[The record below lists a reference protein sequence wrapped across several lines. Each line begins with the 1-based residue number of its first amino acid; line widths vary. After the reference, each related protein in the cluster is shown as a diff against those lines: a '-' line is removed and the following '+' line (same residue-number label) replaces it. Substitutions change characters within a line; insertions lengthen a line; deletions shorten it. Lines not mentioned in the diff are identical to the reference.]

1 MRRQLILAA
10 LAFAL
15 LSACVTLATDYRKV
29 GFREMQ
35 RGFVML
41 ERPPDLR
48 ETIELKNVKVHIVGD
63 RRHFDWDR
71 ASSPGSRV
79 LGYARRSN
87 EIWVFGARVDGKI
100 ILNQAVLGHEFNH
113 LLNFA
118 DPRVA
123 DPDRLDD
130 IGA

>member
-1 MRRQLILAA
+1 MGRRFLIAILAVG
-10 LAFAL
+10 F

-35 RGFVML
+35 RGFL
-41 ERPPDLR
+41 LLDQHPHLN
-48 ETIELKNVKVHIVGD
+48 ETIELSRVRVHIVGN
-63 RRHFDWDR
+63 RRHFDWER
-71 ASSPGSRV
+71 AQSPQSRV
-79 LGYARRSN
+79 LGYARRNN

-100 ILNQAVLGHEFNH
+100 VLNQAVLGHEFNH